1 MRRPARRV
9 ISITAIAPFPKIT
22 VDSFKQPDRELPMQG
37 QELHR
42 NWQRGIATLMFAWLL
57 GAAPHA
63 ANARGFARLE
73 HPTIGCHYENDIEN
87 LVRLARELPK
97 GDFKFAAIRE
107 YAKTRCVELPGGP
120 VTMLDSFGDYLCVG
134 LGRSTPGGCLW
145 VPAQDVKASGVDDG
159 VF

>member
-73 HPTIGCHYENDIEN
+73 HPT
-87 LVRLARELPK
+87 

-120 VTMLDSFGDYLCVG
+120 VTMLDGFGDYLCVG